1 MNFKNDDILNCLG
14 SDKSDVLF
22 IVPPF
27 SLLEMPCIGVD
38 ILKSIAKSMNITA
51 SVLYGNL
58 IFAKYI
64 GVDKYKIISRG
75 LMSMHTMLGERIFAN
90 AANKSIPTLGFNFLK
105 NYDENFND
113 IFFQLS
119 SVDEICQIAKLANKW
134 CDILAEK
141 IVDKGF
147 KIIGITTGHQQTNA
161 AISLINRI
169 KERNQNIICIMGGS
183 ACDGEMAEGILS
195 LCPTVDYIFSGES
208 EMSWRKFLT
217 KYKNNVLPDNKI
229 IRSEFIQDLDEIS
242 FNENSYNDYFRQLKV
257 LKILDESNT
266 SFLYES
272 SRGCWWGEHH
282 KCYFCGVNG
291 WEKKYRQKSEQKVKS
306 DLTKMLKAHP
316 NVKRVQMVDTLMP
329 NNYHKKLISSIK
341 KDFPYLLLFYEQ
353 RANLNLEQ
361 VKNLKLCGVNYTQ
374 VGIEALST
382 DLLKVINKGIT
393 ARQNIEFLRY
403 AKSVGLLI
411 GWNLLTGIPNDK
423 IENWSI
429 FFNLIPM
436 IYHLNPPILIR
447 PLEIVRFSPY
457 YENPMEYKIKDIKPK
472 DVYYDIFSN
481 NADIDSV
488 AWVFS
493 ANYNSDSKNNIEL
506 SHRIRSEVQKWMA
519 MWKRGKENI
528 PTLYIYRKNS
538 KYYLEDSRFGPL
550 SVEQITP
557 NQAKVALFGVT
568 KALNSKDVDW
578 GLKKKVLYL
587 YEGKY
592 LPLATSHPQIFDELN
607 HECIS

>member
-1 MNFKNDDILNCLG
+1 MNSKKDDILNCLG
-14 SDKSDVLF
+14 SDKSEVLL

-27 SLLEMPCIGVD
+27 SLLEMPCIGLD
-38 ILKSIAKSMNITA
+38 ILKSIANSMNITA
-51 SVLYGNL
+51 TVLYSNL

-105 NYDENFND
+105 NYNENFND

-119 SVDEICQIAKLANKW
+119 SVEEIHQIAKLTNKW
-134 CDILAEK
+134 CDILADK
-141 IVDKGF
+141 IVDRGF

-169 KERNQNIICIMGGS
+169 KERNKNIICIMGGS

-208 EMSWRKFLT
+208 EISWKRFLT
-217 KYKNNVLPDNKI
+217 EYRNNILPDNKI
-229 IRSEFIQDLDEIS
+229 IRSEFIQDLDDIS

-257 LKILDESNT
+257 LNILDESKI
-266 SFLYES
+266 SFLYET

-291 WEKKYRQKSEQKVKS
+291 WGKKYRHKSEQRVKS

-329 NNYHKKLISSIK
+329 NNYHKQLISSIK
-341 KDFPYLLLFYEQ
+341 RDFPYLSLFYEQ

-361 VKNLKLCGVNYTQ
+361 VKNLKLCGINYTQ

-382 DLLKVINKGIT
+382 ELLKLINKGIT
-393 ARQNIEFLRY
+393 AEQNIEFLRY

-411 GWNLLTGIPNDK
+411 GWNFLTGIPNDK
-423 IENWSI
+423 IEYWSI
-429 FFNLIPM
+429 IFNLIPM

-457 YENPMEYKIKDIKPK
+457 YEKQIEYKIRDIKPK

-481 NADIDSV
+481 NANIASV
-488 AWVFS
+488 AWLFS
-493 ANYNSDSKNNIEL
+493 ANYNSDSKNNLEL
-506 SHRIRSEVQKWMA
+506 AQRIRNEVQKWMA
-519 MWKRGKENI
+519 MWKRGKDNI
-528 PTLYIYRKNS
+528 PTLNIYRKNS
-538 KYYLEDSRFGPL
+538 KYYLEDSRFGSL
-550 SVEQITP
+550 SIEQITP

-568 KALNSKDVDW
+568 KALNSEDLDW